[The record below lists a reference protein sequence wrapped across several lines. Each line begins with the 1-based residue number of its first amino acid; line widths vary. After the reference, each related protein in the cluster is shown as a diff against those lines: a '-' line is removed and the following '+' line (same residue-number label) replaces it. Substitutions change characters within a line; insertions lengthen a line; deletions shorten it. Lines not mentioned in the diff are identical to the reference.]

1 MKVNEFKKIEEGFFS
16 DLARAGS
23 KKLASAGSETMGFVG
38 DVYRQSLGMPD
49 NPERD
54 KKRLSNRAAP
64 LFTTDFIRDLNA
76 DLTSALANKAITITN
91 LSEVAPPGAGAPPPA
106 APVKIETMD
115 QYIVRWFAAYMKGVK
130 WKEYK
135 SKINEIAKEIASSY
149 KKDKGK
155 AGINKLANIAWEAT
169 SKDSEIPSGAR
180 NVSGMSN
187 TPSTSGGKLSDK
199 QKADLIARV
208 QRGDADAAKE
218 VMSMMKEGK

>member
-16 DLARAGS
+16 NL
-23 KKLASAGSETMGFVG
+23 G
-38 DVYRQSLGMPD
+38 DTYRQALGMPD
-49 NPERD
+49 SPERD

-76 DLTSALANKAITITN
+76 DLTSAIANKAITITN

-106 APVKIETMD
+106 APAKIETMD
-115 QYIVRWFAAYMKGVK
+115 QYIVRWFSAYMQGVK

-149 KKDKGK
+149 QKDKGK

-169 SKDSEIPSGAR
+169 SKSKDSEIPSGAR
-180 NVSGMSN
+180 NV
-187 TPSTSGGKLSDK
+187 PSMYNAPSSSGGKLSDK

-208 QRGDADAAKE
+208 QRGDPDAAKE
-218 VMSMMKEGK
+218 VMSLIKEGR